1 MKIKRLEI
9 HGFKSFADRTV
20 LSFGEGIT
28 GVLGPNGCGKS
39 NIVDALRWCMGE
51 QSAKHLRGGA
61 MDDVIF
67 AGSESRGPM
76 GMSEV
81 TIVFKNDGTN
91 CPPDYK
97 EHAEISITRQLFR
110 DGTSNYMINKL
121 PARLRDINEL
131 FLGTG
136 IGRNS
141 YAISFLSVFLAVS
154 RRFKIISASAF
165 ASIAS

>member
-20 LSFGEGIT
+20 LNFGEGIT

-76 GMSEV
+76 GMAEV
-81 TIVFKNDGTN
+81 TIAFKNDGTN
-91 CPPDYK
+91 CPPEYK
-97 EHAEISITRQLFR
+97 ELSEISITRQLFR
-110 DGTSNYMINKL
+110 DGTSNYMVNKL

-141 YAISFLSVFLAVS
+141 YAIIEQGRIGLVVTSKPDDRPTRDL
-154 RRFKIISASAF
+154 
-165 ASIAS
+165 